1 MGPQATDR
9 AFIRVPTVPSTVISD
24 VIRVFRVN
32 VSSKF
37 LNEILVCENLVGES
51 TMRLDG
57 RLGTLKVPSQL
68 SAASRCIISSS

>member
-1 MGPQATDR
+1 MGPQSTES

-24 VIRVFRVN
+24 VIRVFRGN
-32 VSSKF
+32 ESSKF

-57 RLGTLKVPSQL
+57 SL
-68 SAASRCIISSS
+68 